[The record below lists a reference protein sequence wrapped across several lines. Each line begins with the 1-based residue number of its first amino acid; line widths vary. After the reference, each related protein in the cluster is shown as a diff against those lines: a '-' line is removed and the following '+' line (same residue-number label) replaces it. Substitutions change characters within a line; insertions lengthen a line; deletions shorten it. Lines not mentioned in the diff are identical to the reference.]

1 MPCRGPWLAEI
12 AGAAA
17 NRRRVQPDRRAA
29 GKIEID
35 RPAAPFEIW
44 ADCQKTEYAALLAAL
59 NAAVSHAVDLAE
71 SAPAQRAL
79 ETARSALV
87 GFGRLPAKAVGDQ
100 HKGTSPPIVSGQ
112 ATPDERLLP
121 T

>member
-1 MPCRGPWLAEI
+1 MPCRGPGLAEI

-17 NRRRVQPDRRAA
+17 DRRRVQPDRRAA

-59 NAAVSHAVDLAE
+59 KSAVSHAFDLAE
-71 SAPAQRAL
+71 TAPAEL
-79 ETARSALV
+79 PLKTVRSALV
-87 GFGRLPAKAVGDQ
+87 GFGCLPAKAVGDQ
-100 HKGTSPPIVSGQ
+100 HKAKSLAFKIHIPPR
-112 ATPDERLLP
+112 D
-121 T
+121 